1 MRAVDAAIC
10 SKGGSINEPIAAGMA
25 SGFPFSATSRQRSP
39 AAQKTGYVILR
50 VVR

>member
-10 SKGGSINEPIAAGMA
+10 SEGGSINEPIAAGMA
-25 SGFPFSATSRQRSP
+25 SGFPFFRYLPAEGP
-39 AAQKTGYVILR
+39 AAQKTYAILR